1 MEGHNTDGATHNMT
15 SRTWMALA
23 ALALFTLGGC
33 AAPPRPTETI
43 RASGDHYYKIGDYE
57 AARDEF
63 AEIVSRYPGDWE
75 AQYKLGMCCLQT
87 GEFSTARRALEI
99 ANTRQP
105 NNQDV
110 ANGLAEAMYRQG
122 DEARLFAFLRQR
134 AAATQTVDAYRQLG
148 RYAMELNDPDS
159 ARVAF
164 QTSVEIDNGQT
175 TEPYLDAAALSERLG
190 QLDDAIRRLRQA
202 YGINPR
208 DRRVTEKLRAL
219 GEDPTSI
226 TPLPPGW

>member
-1 MEGHNTDGATHNMT
+1 MF

-23 ALALFTLGGC
+23 VLATLHLGGC
-33 AAPPRPTETI
+33 ATPPRPTETI
-43 RASGDHYYKIGDYE
+43 RASGDHYYKIGDFE
-57 AARDEF
+57 AARDEY

-75 AQYKLGMCCLQT
+75 GHYKLGMCCLQT
-87 GEFSTARRALEI
+87 QEFSTARRSLEI
-99 ANTRQP
+99 ANAAKP
-105 NNQDV
+105 ANQEI
-110 ANGLAEAMYRQG
+110 ANALAESMYRQG
-122 DEARLFAFLRQR
+122 DESRLFAFLRQR
-134 AAATQTVDAYRQLG
+134 AATTQTVEAHRQLG

-164 QTSVEIDNGQT
+164 QTAIEIDEGQSAD
-175 TEPYLDAAALSERLG
+175 PYLDAAALSERLG

-219 GEDPTSI
+219 GEDPTTI

>member
-1 MEGHNTDGATHNMT
+1 MI
-15 SRTWMALA
+15 SRICT
-23 ALALFTLGGC
+23 ALALVATIQLGGC
-33 AAPPRPTETI
+33 ANAPRPTETI
-43 RASGDHYYKIGDYE
+43 RTSADHYFKIGDYE
-57 AARDEF
+57 AARDEY
-63 AEIVSRYPGDWE
+63 AEIVSRYPGDWDGH
-75 AQYKLGMCCLQT
+75 YKLGMCCLQT
-87 GEFSTARRALEI
+87 GEFSTARRSLEI
-99 ANTRQP
+99 AYTRQP

-122 DEARLFAFLRQR
+122 DESRLFAFLRER
-134 AAATQTVDAYRQLG
+134 AATTQTVEAHSQLG

-164 QTSVEIDNGQT
+164 QTAIEIDNGMT
-175 TEPYLDAAALSERLG
+175 TDPYIDAAALSERLG

-202 YGINPR
+202 YGINQK

-219 GEDPTSI
+219 GEDPTTI